1 MVFFSFS
8 KKTLSLDF
16 LSRLLAT
23 NIIDKSSIF
32 FVIISSIILENLSL
46 ILFIIISFSFSKKDL
61 LSKFSLKFSIFL
73 RISASS

>member
-32 FVIISSIILENLSL
+32 FETISSIILENLSL
-46 ILFIIISFSFSKKDL
+46 TLFTIISFSFSKKDL